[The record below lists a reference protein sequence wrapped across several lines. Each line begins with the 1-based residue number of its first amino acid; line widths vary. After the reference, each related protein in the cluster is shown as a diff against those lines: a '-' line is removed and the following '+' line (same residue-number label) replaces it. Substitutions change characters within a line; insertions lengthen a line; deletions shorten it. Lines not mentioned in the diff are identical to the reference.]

1 MNLLKTTLIAFF
13 LSTVLHIGVIFGY
26 YGTYLWLYPD
36 DKGKKDFYSLTT
48 VNKGVNIGGR
58 NLGGG
63 GVMTNHHKSYLLHL
77 VREYYKGLSKTFF
90 IEFSVI
96 YVFFLFV
103 LKFFPER
110 EKLKEDTAAVFASY
124 KLTNQIKDK
133 PKKKTA
139 NKVVKKKRIKI
150 KKIEEDEENEIVENS
165 SDQCDMLEDDKK
177 NC

>member
-1 MNLLKTTLIAFF
+1 
-13 LSTVLHIGVIFGY
+13 
-26 YGTYLWLYPD
+26 
-36 DKGKKDFYSLTT
+36 
-48 VNKGVNIGGR
+48 
-58 NLGGG
+58 
-63 GVMTNHHKSYLLHL
+63 MTNHHKSYLLHL